1 MRDGEQ
7 LEIEREVETAV
18 VHGYVGV
25 TINAPNETFLEA
37 LSLSYESSIGLNLV
51 SEYDRSSIELSKE
64 ALAEFCFSCI
74 KEFDLIGILEKR
86 IEGGL

>member
-7 LEIEREVETAV
+7 LEIERSSWENLDTKMTEI
-18 VHGYVGV
+18 
-25 TINAPNETFLEA
+25 TIYSPDASLEA
-37 LSLSYESSIGLNLV
+37 FNWTNQDTIQLNIDSGYDISSIA
-51 SEYDRSSIELSKE
+51 LSTE

-86 IEGGL
+86 IEGGI